1 MSAGPIVK
9 TFATAKALPRICHC
23 FFVENS
29 PIGPTWTRRAVQPH
43 REYCV
48 PEPRGRTMSV
58 NTILVI
64 VGAALIIVGLVKE
77 ARVAASV

>member
-1 MSAGPIVK
+1 
-9 TFATAKALPRICHC
+9 
-23 FFVENS
+23 
-29 PIGPTWTRRAVQPH
+29 
-43 REYCV
+43 
-48 PEPRGRTMSV
+48 MSV